1 MAQPADWSVSELIEH
16 CLETPP
22 DEVAWSEFV
31 RRFHPTIKKRVTQAL
46 MRLAHNDS
54 EYDGFSQDL
63 LEDLVQAVYMRM
75 IRHDRHALTLFKGE
89 YENSIYRY
97 ILIISINVV
106 RDHFREVRALKR
118 PNLMYS
124 LDELL
129 SRGAESL
136 LGQERESAL
145 FSATTD
151 DSRKLVTAEAIDDIF
166 RQIVKWTNKDRDI
179 TVFKLKYYQGLTNKE
194 IAAIKGLQLSP
205 EGVGASISR
214 TLKRLKTFLKKRKRV
229 EQLENSRR

>member
-1 MAQPADWSVSELIEH
+1 
-16 CLETPP
+16 
-22 DEVAWSEFV
+22 
-31 RRFHPTIKKRVTQAL
+31 VTQAL
-46 MRLAHNDS
+46 MRLAKNDS

-63 LEDLVQAVYMRM
+63 MEDLVQAVYMRM
-75 IRHDRHALTLFKGE
+75 IRHDRHALTLFKGR

-124 LDELL
+124 LDDLL
-129 SRGAESL
+129 SRGAEGL
-136 LGQERESAL
+136 VGQEIEAEI
-145 FSATTD
+145 FSTKAD
-151 DSRKLVTAEAIDDIF
+151 DSKKLLSAEAIEDIF
-166 RQIVKWTNKDRDI
+166 RQIVKWANKDRDI

-205 EGVGASISR
+205 EGVGASVSR
-214 TLKRLKTFLKKRKRV
+214 TLKRLKKFLKKRKRT